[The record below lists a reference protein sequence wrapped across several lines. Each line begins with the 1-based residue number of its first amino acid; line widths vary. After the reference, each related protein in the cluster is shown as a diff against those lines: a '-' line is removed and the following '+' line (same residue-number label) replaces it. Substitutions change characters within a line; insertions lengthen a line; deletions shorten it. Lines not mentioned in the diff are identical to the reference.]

1 MYYEINEAAARRA
14 KEMNSFS
21 EYVEGS
27 ATAEYRRKV
36 DAVVRLAEDQKK
48 RVGQEYHDKIDRYV
62 DLYAR
67 KLANN
72 YNRGFEIDARCPSI
86 MISGG
91 SNFPVAKKQKQNEA
105 RDRNVLEYMAIQKL
119 IDKIRS
125 IGTGG
130 ISSDD
135 KDAVKKL
142 TAKLKALEEA
152 QERMKAANKAIRLKD
167 TAKGDEALRALGY
180 TEQEIT
186 ELRKPD
192 FLGRVGYASY
202 VLSNNNANIRRV
214 KERIAELDKA
224 TEDREEQHEGYILRE
239 NADINR
245 AQIIFDGKPDEHTRT
260 LLKQNGFRW
269 SPSHGAWQRMLNDN
283 GRYAAKRV
291 MKEMEESNA

>member
-48 RVGQEYHDKIDRYV
+48 RVEKEYHDKIDHYV
-62 DLYAR
+62 DMYAR
-67 KLANN
+67 KLADN

-119 IDKIRS
+119 ADKIRS

-135 KDAVKKL
+135 RDAVKKL

-202 VLSNNNANIRRV
+202 TLTNNNANIRRV

-245 AQIIFDGKPDEHTRT
+245 VQIIFDGKPDEQTRT
-260 LLKQNGFRW
+260 LLKRNGFRW
-269 SPSHGAWQRMLNDN
+269 SPSQGAWQRMLNDN

-291 MKEMEESNA
+291 IKEMEESNA

>member
-36 DAVVRLAEDQKK
+36 DAVVRLAEHQKK
-48 RVGQEYHDKIDRYV
+48 QVEQEYHDKIDHYV

-67 KLANN
+67 KLADN

-105 RDRNVLEYMAIQKL
+105 RDRNVREYIALEKVSEI
-119 IDKIRS
+119 IR
-125 IGTGG
+125 GVGMGG

-135 KDAVKKL
+135 KNAVTKL

-202 VLSNNNANIRRV
+202 TLTNNNANIRRV

-239 NADINR
+239 NTDINR
-245 AQIIFDGKPDEHTRT
+245 VQIIFDGKPDEQTRT

-269 SPSHGAWQRMLNDN
+269 SPSQGAWQRMLNDN

-291 MKEMEESNA
+291 IKEMEESNA

>member
-21 EYVEGS
+21 GYVEGT

-36 DAVVRLAEDQKK
+36 DAIMQLAEDQKK

-62 DLYAR
+62 DMYAR
-67 KLANN
+67 KLADN

-119 IDKIRS
+119 ADKIRS
-125 IGTGG
+125 IGMGG

-135 KDAVKKL
+135 KDAVSKL
-142 TAKLKALEEA
+142 KDKLKALEEA
-152 QERMKAANKAIRLKD
+152 QERMKAANKALRLKD
-167 TAKGDEALRALGY
+167 AAKGDEALRALGY
-180 TEQEIT
+180 TEREIT

-202 VLSNNNANIRRV
+202 ALSNNNANIRRV
-214 KERIAELDKA
+214 KERIAELDKV
-224 TEDREEQHEGYILRE
+224 TEDKEEQHDGYTMRE
-239 NADINR
+239 NTDINR
-245 AQIIFDGKPDEHTRT
+245 VQIIFGGKPDEQTRT

-269 SPSHGAWQRMLNDN
+269 SPSQGAWQRMLNDN

-291 MKEMEESNA
+291 MKEMEAINA